1 MGLKNG
7 VLKTAD
13 GVTLMWF
20 IVCGTFLTSCKSIN
34 NNVEILP
41 KNTISGYCDIVFA
54 TYSDANTLAMEL
66 QSATNLL
73 VTEPSEANLEKAKTA
88 WRSAREVYGK
98 TEAFR
103 FYDGPIDNGT
113 TGVEGLLN
121 AWPLDEIYVD
131 YVVGNQNTG
140 IINNTEEYPTINKE
154 LLKKM
159 NENGGEENI
168 SAGFHA
174 IEFLLWGQD
183 LDSLGPGN
191 RPFSDYLPETKNAER
206 RKVYLSTAVELL
218 IENLNYLKLEWEAG
232 KADNYRATFINDNP
246 NISLQKIITGIA
258 VLSKVEMA
266 GERMFTAYDNA
277 NQEDEQ
283 SCFSDNT
290 KSDLIFNL
298 GGIINIFY
306 GTYVRSDKTTMEVT
320 GIDEIIKSHN
330 VKLYEETEVL
340 IKKCMNHLQQIYYP
354 FDRAIVLEDK
364 RPQVMKAVLSM
375 QELGEQFAKV
385 ATELGLTINVNVVD

>member
-1 MGLKNG
+1 MGLKGG
-7 VLKTAD
+7 VLRVFTS
-13 GVTLMWF
+13 VTLMWF
-20 IVCGTFLTSCKSIN
+20 VVCGVFISSCKSTTN
-34 NNVEILP
+34 NSENLL
-41 KNTISGYCDIVFA
+41 KNSISGYCDIVFA
-54 TYSDANTLAMEL
+54 TYSDAYSSALEL

-98 TEAFR
+98 TEVFR
-103 FYDGPIDNGT
+103 FYDGPIDNGS

-131 YVVGNQNTG
+131 YVVGNENAG
-140 IINNTEEYPTINKE
+140 IINNITEYPTITKE
-154 LLKKM
+154 LLKSM

-183 LDSLGPGN
+183 LDSVGPGK
-191 RPFSDYLPETKNAER
+191 RPFTDYLAETKNADR
-206 RKVYLSTAVELL
+206 RKIYLSTAVELL
-218 IENLNYLKLEWEAG
+218 IENLSYLKSEWEPG
-232 KADNYRATFINDNP
+232 ITNNYRAAFINDNP
-246 NISLQKIITGIA
+246 ENSLQKIITGIA

-266 GERMFTAYDNA
+266 GERMFTAYDNS

-290 KSDLIFNL
+290 RSDLIFNL
-298 GGIINIFY
+298 GGIVNIFY
-306 GTYVRSDKTTMEVT
+306 GTYLRNDKTTLEVT
-320 GIDEIIKSHN
+320 GIDEIIKN
-330 VKLYEETEVL
+330 KNAKLFEETDSL
-340 IKKCMNHLQQIYYP
+340 IQKSMNDLQQIYYP
-354 FDRAIVLEDK
+354 FDRAIVLEEK

-385 ATELGLTINVNVVD
+385 AAELGLTININVVE